1 MKLRKIR
8 KKVRVY
14 FEITGL
20 SEIARRYFVMN
31 AFDGALT
38 MLGII
43 IGAFVSGVIDHMI
56 IISTGIAASL
66 AMGISGVSGA
76 YMTEKAERIRD
87 LKELES
93 ALLIDLKATKHGKAT
108 RFAWFFA
115 AFVDGASPALA
126 AMLVISPFFLTA
138 YGLISEIQAF
148 QASLI
153 MAFLL
158 LFGLGAHLARTS
170 DESMWKYGIQMLIVG
185 LITAVACIGIALF
198 LGR

>member
-8 KKVRVY
+8 KRIRDY

-43 IGAFVSGVIDHMI
+43 IGAFISGAIDHRI
-56 IISTGIAASL
+56 IIGTGISASL

-76 YMTEKAERIRD
+76 YMTEKAERIRN
-87 LKELES
+87 LKKLES
-93 ALLIDLKATKHGKAT
+93 ALLINLKTTKHGKAT

-126 AMLVISPFFLTA
+126 AMFVISPFFLVA
-138 YGLISEIQAF
+138 YGLMPEIQAF
-148 QASLI
+148 RASLV

-185 LITAVACIGIALF
+185 LITAVACIGVALYVK
-198 LGR
+198 

>member
-8 KKVRVY
+8 KKVRDY

-38 MLGII
+38 MMGII
-43 IGAFVSGVIDHMI
+43 IGAFISGVMDYRI
-56 IISTGIAASL
+56 IIGTGITASL

-87 LKELES
+87 LKQLES
-93 ALLIDLKATKHGKAT
+93 ALLVNLKATKHGKAT

-126 AMLVISPFFLTA
+126 AMFVISPFFLVA
-138 YGLISEIQAF
+138 YGLMPEIQAF
-148 QASLI
+148 WASMV
-153 MAFLL
+153 MAFLV

-170 DESMWKYGIQMLIVG
+170 DESMWKYGIQMLVVG
-185 LITAVACIGIALF
+185 LITAVACMGIALF

>member
-1 MKLRKIR
+1 MKLRKTKKKIR
-8 KKVRVY
+8 DY

-43 IGAFVSGVIDHMI
+43 IGAFVSGVMGHRI
-56 IISTGIAASL
+56 IIGTGITASL

-76 YMTEKAERIRD
+76 YMTEKAERVRG

-93 ALLIDLKATKHGKAT
+93 ALLINLKATKHGKAT

-115 AFVDGASPALA
+115 AFVAGASPALA
-126 AMLVISPFFLTA
+126 AMFVISPFFFVA
-138 YGLISEIQAF
+138 YGLMPEIQAF
-148 QASLI
+148 RASLV

-170 DESMWKYGIQMLIVG
+170 DESIWKYGIQMLIVG
-185 LITAVACIGIALF
+185 LLTALACMGIALYVK
-198 LGR
+198 